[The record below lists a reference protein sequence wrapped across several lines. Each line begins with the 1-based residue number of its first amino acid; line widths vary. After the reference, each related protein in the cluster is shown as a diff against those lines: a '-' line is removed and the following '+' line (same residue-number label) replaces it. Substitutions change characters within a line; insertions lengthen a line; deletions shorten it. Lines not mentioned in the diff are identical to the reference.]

1 MKDKRKILT
10 LLIIL
15 LGVTTTVFAQEGF
28 GITKPT
34 ASAAVEVASTTKGF
48 LLPRMTDAQMA
59 AIVSPVEGL
68 MVFNTTRHSMMYYS
82 SGAWICASIPSLAQ
96 LPVASAVSVSGNLWG
111 GSVLTASY
119 TYSEATGIAAGTP
132 IYQWYSSSTGVN
144 GSQVALPGGTVNPY
158 TNSLGVRMYVA
169 VGVTPVTSTGVRG
182 TEVMSPWYR
191 LACPSTL
198 TGYHDTNKG
207 APVYRTITYNVVL
220 TTLAGTGPKCWIT
233 QNLGADQEATSD
245 IDASAASSGWYW
257 EFNRAQ
263 GFVCNGATYTPSAW
277 VTATLEMLNWSLDK
291 DPCALLLGAGW
302 RLPTVG
308 ELNSVITNGGSTSAN
323 LYASGLKLHNAGYV
337 TQSTGLSG
345 RGAQGY
351 YWTSSQ
357 NDATNGNC
365 LTACYLSMSTTGAA
379 KQFLAKDV
387 GCTVR
392 CLKD

>member
-1 MKDKRKILT
+1 
-10 LLIIL
+10 
-15 LGVTTTVFAQEGF
+15 
-28 GITKPT
+28 
-34 ASAAVEVASTTKGF
+34 
-48 LLPRMTDAQMA
+48 
-59 AIVSPVEGL
+59 
-68 MVFNTTRHSMMYYS
+68 VFNTTQHSMMYYS

-119 TYSEATGIAAGTP
+119 TYSEATGIAEGTP

-144 GSQVALPGGTVNPY
+144 GSQVALPDGTVNPY
-158 TNSLGVRMYVA
+158 TNSLGVRKYVA
-169 VGVTPVTSTGVRG
+169 VGVTPVSSTGVRG

-198 TGYHDTNKG
+198 IVDQVPGMG
-207 APVYRTITYNVVL
+207 APVVTTITYNVVL

-233 QNLGADQEATSD
+233 KNLGASQEATSD

-257 EFNRAQ
+257 EFNRSQ
-263 GFVCNGATYTPSAW
+263 GFICNGATYTPSGW
-277 VTATLEMLNWSLDK
+277 VAATLEMLNWSLDK

-302 RLPTVG
+302 RLPAVG

-323 LYASGLKLHNAGYV
+323 LYASVLKLHNAGYV
-337 TQSTGLSG
+337 NQPTGLSG
-345 RGAQGY
+345 RGALGY

-357 NDATNGNC
+357 NNILTGNC
-365 LTACYLSMSTTGAA
+365 LTACSLSMSTTGAA
-379 KQFLAKDV
+379 MQVLAKDL